1 MITAG
6 RQRTHVPTEN
16 LSGQLADYVALRRS
30 LGFAVKEAD
39 WLLPGFV
46 GYLAEHDARHVTCEL
61 ALAFA
66 TAPAQVL
73 PVTHRQRLT
82 AIRGFAGY
90 LHNLDQRHQVP
101 PPDLLP
107 ARYSRVT
114 PFLYS
119 DDDVLQ
125 LLAAARGL
133 SPTQRAHTF
142 ATLIGLL
149 AVSGL
154 RLGEALRLGRDDV
167 DYSRAMLLVRHAKL
181 GASREVPLHSSALV
195 ALADYSRLRDQHHP
209 HPACQRFFVSVRGT
223 PLNPR
228 TVSGT
233 QRMLITAAGLAPRGP
248 RCSPR
253 THDLRHSF
261 AVHTLI
267 GWYRDGVDVDAR
279 MPLLSQVL
287 GHVNPA
293 HTYWYLQAAPE
304 LLELVAARLE
314 PALGRSS

>member
-1 MITAG
+1 MTATG
-6 RQRTHVPTEN
+6 RALPTVPTHN
-16 LSGQLADYVALRRS
+16 LTGQLADYVALRRS

-46 GYLAEHDARHVTCEL
+46 SYLAEHDARHVTCEL
-61 ALAFA
+61 ALACA
-66 TAPAQVL
+66 TAPRKVSA
-73 PVTHRQRLT
+73 VTHRQRLT
-82 AIRGFAGY
+82 AIRGFAAY

-101 PPDLLP
+101 APDLLP

-114 PFLYS
+114 PYLYS
-119 DDDVLQ
+119 EDDVLR
-125 LLAAARGL
+125 LLAAARAL
-133 SPTQRAHTF
+133 SPTLRAHTF

-154 RLGEALRLGRDDV
+154 RLGEALRLGRDGV
-167 DYSRAMLLVRHAKL
+167 DYTGALLLVRHTKL
-181 GASREVPLHSSALV
+181 GASRDVPLHPSTLR
-195 ALADYSRLRDQHHP
+195 ALADYARLRDQHHP
-209 HPACQRFFVSVRGT
+209 NPACATFFVSAGGN

-233 QRMLITAAGLAPRGP
+233 QRMLITAAGLQPRGP
-248 RCSPR
+248 RCHPR

-304 LLELVAARLE
+304 LLALAAARLA
-314 PALGRSS
+314 PAFGGSS